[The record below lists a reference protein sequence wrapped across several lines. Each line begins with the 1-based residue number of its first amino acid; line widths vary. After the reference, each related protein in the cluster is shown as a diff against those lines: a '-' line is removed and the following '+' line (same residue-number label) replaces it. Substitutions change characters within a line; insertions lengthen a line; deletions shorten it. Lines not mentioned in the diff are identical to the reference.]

1 MRIKC
6 RLYYCVY
13 IQASGAPQRR
23 SLRRRAGVRIWP
35 ASVPCRD
42 CRAAQTYGGR
52 ADIPAGA
59 PGPALGKRRRR
70 TAPCGRCRRR
80 CELIPASI
88 PGAGGRGGCAFPLPQ
103 TEFMRR
109 TGVVCLRAGRG
120 ADMRKTGRGR
130 AGKTT
135 EKPAQARAAPP
146 ARERTRAAAAGA
158 VQGAIRRDF
167 GPGGPRTRLQNFG
180 RADIMTVY
188 RQK

>member
-1 MRIKC
+1 MCIVKRPA
-6 RLYYCVY
+6 RRSAE
-13 IQASGAPQRR
+13 ASGGVQACGYGPRPYPAGIAV
-23 SLRRRAGVRIWP
+23 RRRR
-35 ASVPCRD
+35 
-42 CRAAQTYGGR
+42 T
-52 ADIPAGA
+52 AGA
-59 PGPALGKRRRR
+59 PGPAFGKRRRR

-80 CELIPASI
+80 CEFIPASI
-88 PGAGGRGGCAFPLPQ
+88 PVRRPRGAVLFPLPQ

-120 ADMRKTGRGR
+120 ADMRKTGWGR

-158 VQGAIRRDF
+158 VQSAIRRDF